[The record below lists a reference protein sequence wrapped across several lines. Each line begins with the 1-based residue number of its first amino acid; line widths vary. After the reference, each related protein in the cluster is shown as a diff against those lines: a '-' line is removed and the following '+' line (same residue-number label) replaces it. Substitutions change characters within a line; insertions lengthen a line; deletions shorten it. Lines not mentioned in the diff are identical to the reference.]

1 MKKELLKSYISK
13 LTKQDIINY
22 LSKECIPASNEEID
36 LIYNVIKNDY
46 DKILDS
52 NFISY
57 ISKYELNFNKH
68 LYQGI
73 IEKYNEYK
81 KFIE

>member
-1 MKKELLKSYISK
+1 MKKELLKNYINR

-22 LSKECIPASNEEID
+22 LSKECVPASNEEID
-36 LIYNVIKNDY
+36 MIYNAIKNDY
-46 DKILDS
+46 EEILNT
-52 NFISY
+52 NFMSY
-57 ISKYELNFNKH
+57 ISNYKLNFNQA
-68 LYQGI
+68 LYKKI

>member
-1 MKKELLKSYISK
+1 LKKELLKNYISR

-36 LIYNVIKNDY
+36 MIYNAIKNDY
-46 DKILDS
+46 EEILET
-52 NFISY
+52 NFMNY
-57 ISKYELNFNKH
+57 ISNYKLNFNPD
-68 LYQGI
+68 LYRTI
-73 IEKYNEYK
+73 IEKYNQYK

>member
-1 MKKELLKSYISK
+1 MKKELLKNYISR

-36 LIYNVIKNDY
+36 VIYNAIKNDY
-46 DKILDS
+46 EEILET
-52 NFISY
+52 NFMSY
-57 ISKYELNFNKH
+57 ISNYKLNFNPD
-68 LYQGI
+68 LYRTI
-73 IEKYNEYK
+73 IEKYNQYK

>member
-1 MKKELLKSYISK
+1 LKKELLKNYISR

-36 LIYNVIKNDY
+36 IIYNAIKNDY
-46 DKILDS
+46 EEILET
-52 NFISY
+52 NFMNY
-57 ISKYELNFNKH
+57 ISNYKLNFNPD
-68 LYQGI
+68 LYRTI
-73 IEKYNEYK
+73 IEKYNQYK